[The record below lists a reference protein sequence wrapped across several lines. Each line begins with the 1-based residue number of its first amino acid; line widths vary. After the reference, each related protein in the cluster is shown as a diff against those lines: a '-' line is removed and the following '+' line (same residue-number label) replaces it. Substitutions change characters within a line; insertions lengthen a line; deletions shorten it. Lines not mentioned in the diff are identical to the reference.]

1 MEAMQSYSLSNK
13 YNYSFLG
20 KEQFLLKIAFGFMWE
35 NEVTVITKE

>member
-13 YNYSFLG
+13 YKYSFLG
-20 KEQFLLKIAFGFMWE
+20 KEPFLLKIAFGFMWE